1 LLVNNLSAKK
11 KIIGIVAARS
21 GSKGLKHKNLKK
33 IMGKSITRIAAE
45 FGSKISQLDKIIVSS
60 DSLKILE
67 KVNGIKNIIKL
78 KRRAKLSSDNI
89 GMLPVIKDALQH
101 YETLTGNFTEAV
113 VIIDPTSP
121 LREKYMIIKALKLFK
136 KKKLDLVLS
145 VHKAKYSPYFSILE
159 KKGNYFKISKNAKN
173 NLLSRQSSP
182 KTYNVNTLVWVY
194 SRKAIFGNIRIPKK
208 TQVIETPI
216 EKSIDIDT
224 QNDLNQVKFFIKKNN

>member
-173 NLLSRQSSP
+173 NLVSRQSSP
-182 KTYNVNTLVWVY
+182 KIYNVNTLVWIY
-194 SRKAIFGNIRIPKK
+194 SRKAIFENIRIPKK

-216 EKSIDIDT
+216 ENSIDIDT
-224 QNDLNQVKFFIKKNN
+224 QNDLDQVKFFIKKNN